1 MRLLLNMPQ
10 GTVIAAGAA
19 TALSTTETSN
29 LVQNTYDY
37 VGVGQLKLFA
47 KASAATV
54 LCSLFVNGVQI
65 LRRFP
70 VIFTGTAGTI
80 DTSANLVTSVP
91 TAGGRVEL
99 TFVATTGTPTVD
111 YLMTFEGVP
120 VLSKALSRLMG
131 R

>member
-1 MRLLLNMPQ
+1 MPQ
-10 GTVIAAGAA
+10 GTVIASGAA
-19 TALSTTETSN
+19 TALSTTETAN

-37 VGVGQLKLFA
+37 ITAGQLKLYA

-54 LCSLFVNGVQI
+54 LCNLFVQGIQV
-65 LRRFP
+65 LRRVP
-70 VIFTGTAGTI
+70 IMFTGTAGTI
-80 DTSANLVTSVP
+80 STSDNLVTSVP

-111 YLMTFEGVP
+111 YLLTFEGIP
-120 VLSKALSRLMG
+120 VVGRAISKLFG

>member
-1 MRLLLNMPQ
+1 MPQ

-19 TALSTTETSN
+19 TSLSTTATSN

-37 VGVGQLKLFA
+37 IGAGQLKLYA

-54 LCSLFVNGVQI
+54 LCDLFVNGVQV

-70 VIFTGTAGTI
+70 VVFTGTAGTL

-91 TAGGRVEL
+91 TLGGRVEL
-99 TFVATTGTPTVD
+99 TFVATTGTPTID
-111 YLMTFEGVP
+111 YLLTFEGVP
-120 VLSKALSRLMG
+120 VVGRAISKLMG

>member
-1 MRLLLNMPQ
+1 MPQ

-19 TALSTTETSN
+19 TALSTTETAN
-29 LVQNTYDY
+29 LVTSTYDY
-37 VGVGQLKLFA
+37 IGAGQLKLYA

-54 LCSLFVNGVQI
+54 LANLFVQGIQI
-65 LRRFP
+65 LRRVP
-70 VIFTGTAGTI
+70 IMFTGTAGTI

-91 TAGGRVEL
+91 TLGGRVEL

-111 YLMTFEGVP
+111 YLLTYEGVP
-120 VLSKALSRLMG
+120 VVGRTISKLFG

>member
-1 MRLLLNMPQ
+1 MPQ

-19 TALSTTETSN
+19 TSLSTTETAN

-37 VGVGQLKLFA
+37 IGAGQLKLYA

-54 LCSLFVNGVQI
+54 LANLFVNGVQI
-65 LRRFP
+65 LRRHP

-91 TAGGRVEL
+91 TLGGRVEL

-111 YLMTFEGVP
+111 YLLCFEGVP
-120 VLSKALSRLMG
+120 VVGKAISKLMG

>member
-1 MRLLLNMPQ
+1 MPQ

-19 TALSTTETSN
+19 TTLSTTETSN

-37 VGVGQLKLFA
+37 VGAGQLKLYA

-54 LCSLFVNGVQI
+54 LCNLFVNGVQV
-65 LRRFP
+65 LRRYP

-80 DTSANLVTSVP
+80 DTSANLITSVP

-111 YLMTFEGVP
+111 YQLNFEGIPIV
-120 VLSKALSRLMG
+120 SKALSRLMG

>member
-1 MRLLLNMPQ
+1 MVQ
-10 GTVIAAGAA
+10 GTPIASGAA
-19 TALSTTETSN
+19 TALSTTETAN

-37 VGVGQLKLFA
+37 IGVGKLYLYA

-54 LCSLFVNGVQI
+54 LCNLFINGTQVC
-65 LRRFP
+65 RRLP
-70 VIFTGTAGTI
+70 VTFTGTAGTI
-80 DTSANLVTSVP
+80 DTSANLIAQVP

-111 YLMTFEGVP
+111 YLLTFEGIP
-120 VLSKALSRLMG
+120 LGRGISRLLG